1 MVVVIIKDHPEIKI
15 STLAFGNHFRG
26 FDLIEEPVAED
37 LKGIKKGMVV
47 KSTTRE
53 RFTVVSSRLVPRSKA
68 PEKRS
73 GKKTK
78 TLQEE
83 IGEDEVLL
91 DIEVTLEM

>member
-47 KSTTRE
+47 KSSTRE
-53 RFTVVSSRLVPRSKA
+53 RFVVVSSRLVQRT
-68 PEKRS
+68 
-73 GKKTK
+73 KTVVKTKVK

-83 IGEDEVLL
+83 IGEDEVLM
-91 DIEVTLEM
+91 DIEVTLECAS

>member
-47 KSTTRE
+47 RSTTRE
-53 RFTVVSSRLVPRSKA
+53 RFTVVSSRLVPRTKA
-68 PEKRS
+68 PEK
-73 GKKTK
+73 KKAK

-83 IGEDEVLL
+83 IVEDEVLL
-91 DIEVTLEM
+91 DIEVTLELK